1 MKLIKK
7 LLFKVLPQSTYLKL
21 LHRSF
26 YLLYDLNLLKNKKSF
41 KYHYMVKEFIKDG
54 DIIID
59 IGANLGYFSKTFA
72 RMSPSGKVIC
82 IEPLPQYYAGPVL
95 FPKPSKKMLIS
106 IMSHWEEKLEKQP

>member
-7 LLFKVLPQSTYLKL
+7 LLFRVLPQSTYLKL

-72 RMSPSGKVIC
+72 RMSPSGKVI
-82 IEPLPQYYAGPVL
+82 ELNH
-95 FPKPSKKMLIS
+95 FPNTMRSCLIS
-106 IMSHWEEKLEKQP
+106 